1 MDRSRMT
8 KVVERI
14 PIFRGLSPHRLQK
27 VLDICSERHFRA
39 GQTVCRA
46 GDESAEFYV
55 ILSGNLSVRT
65 AAGLE
70 LASIGRM
77 GVVGEMGVLTD
88 QPRSAHIVATKD
100 TTALRVERNDLDRLM
115 DADREIGLHIYREF
129 AHLLCDRLRHNN
141 AYLEQFYFTVEDL
154 TTHPPE

>member
-55 ILSGNLSVRT
+55 VLSGDLSVRT
-65 AAGLE
+65 EAGLE

-88 QPRSAHIVATKD
+88 RPRSARIVATKE
-100 TTALRVERNDLDRLM
+100 TTALRIGKDDLDRLM

-129 AHLLCDRLRHNN
+129 AHLLCDRLRRNN

-154 TTHPPE
+154 TANPLE